1 MVKKKIK
8 LSNDLQRTTLWN
20 HLQTEFAQEDIDIML
35 IESSNLNGFSF
46 KNMNYTRLEDTMF
59 FS

>member
-1 MVKKKIK
+1 MVKNKIK

-20 HLQTEFAQEDIDIML
+20 HLHTELAQEDIDIML

-46 KNMNYTRLEDTMF
+46 KNMNYTR
-59 FS
+59 

>member
-1 MVKKKIK
+1 MVKNKIK